1 MGISDANESMK
12 RIKFMHESRRFG
24 KENEFLNLEFDAAIL
39 FSCFKEYLGLVMER
53 MKMGMVL

>member
-1 MGISDANESMK
+1 
-12 RIKFMHESRRFG
+12 MHESRRFG